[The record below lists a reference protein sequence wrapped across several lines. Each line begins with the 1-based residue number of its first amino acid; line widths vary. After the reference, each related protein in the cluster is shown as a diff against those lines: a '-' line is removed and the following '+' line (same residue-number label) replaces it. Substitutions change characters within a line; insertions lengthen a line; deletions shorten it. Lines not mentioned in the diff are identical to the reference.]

1 MDLSANYSKLFGKHL
16 LFANA
21 QWSISQ
27 KKSEMVYF
35 QAQGFAN
42 NKMDYITNAKEY
54 VSGSPYGDE
63 SVVRETSVLASVN
76 YSYDDRYLLDATY
89 RANASSLFGA
99 DKRWGSFWSTGIG
112 WNIHKE
118 RFFEGVSFLEKLS

>member
-1 MDLSANYSKLFGKHL
+1 MIVRCFYLRDHTSFRDISPDSEDYFNRGKYTKGNGTRLDYNVDLSANYSKLFGKHL

-63 SVVRETSVLASVN
+63 SVVRETSVLA
-76 YSYDDRYLLDATY
+76 
-89 RANASSLFGA
+89 FC
-99 DKRWGSFWSTGIG
+99 
-112 WNIHKE
+112 
-118 RFFEGVSFLEKLS
+118 